1 MIHDKV
7 KPFMSKIVIIKKF
20 INGTKKSLA
29 NISKKSGTI
38 LIDSLEKYK
47 LIRRLILVFI
57 LYLCY
62 DIHKLT
68 TLMYKETG
76 QVDMQWVIYATTYT
90 AMLTLFI
97 TFYTTS
103 RVKEVDNE
111 HKRGLQQQWIDK
123 NNNGINDL
131 EEGYIEEEFSTDDC
145 NHYNEDDITEDF
157 KNID

>member
-1 MIHDKV
+1 M
-7 KPFMSKIVIIKKF
+7 
-20 INGTKKSLA
+20 
-29 NISKKSGTI
+29 
-38 LIDSLEKYK
+38 
-47 LIRRLILVFI
+47 
-57 LYLCY
+57 YLCY

-76 QVDMQWVIYATTYT
+76 QVDTQWVIYATTYT

-103 RVKEVDNE
+103 RVKEIDNE

-131 EEGYIEEEFSTDDC
+131 EEGYVEEEFNTEECD
-145 NHYNEDDITEDF
+145 NNDITKDF

>member
-1 MIHDKV
+1 
-7 KPFMSKIVIIKKF
+7 MSKIVIIKKF

-38 LIDSLEKYK
+38 LVDSIEKYK
-47 LIRRLILVFI
+47 LIRRIILFFI
-57 LYLCY
+57 MYLCY

-103 RVKEVDNE
+103 RVKEIDNE

-131 EEGYIEEEFSTDDC
+131 EEGYVEEEFNTDDC

>member
-1 MIHDKV
+1 MEQ
-7 KPFMSKIVIIKKF
+7 
-20 INGTKKSLA
+20 KKSLA

-38 LIDSLEKYK
+38 LVDSIEKYK
-47 LIRRLILVFI
+47 LIRRIILFFI
-57 LYLCY
+57 MYLCY

-131 EEGYIEEEFSTDDC
+131 EEGYVEEEFNTDDC

>member
-1 MIHDKV
+1 MIHNRL
-7 KPFMSKIVIIKKF
+7 KPFISKIVIIKKF
-20 INGTKKSLA
+20 VDGTRKNLA

-62 DIHKLT
+62 DIHRVT

-76 QVDMQWVIYATTYT
+76 QVDMQWVIYATAYT

-103 RVKEVDNE
+103 RVKEIDNE

>member
-1 MIHDKV
+1 MIRDRI
-7 KPFMSKIVIIKKF
+7 KPFMSKIIIIKKF

-76 QVDMQWVIYATTYT
+76 QVDMQWVIYATAYT

-111 HKRGLQQQWIDK
+111 HKRELQQQWIDK

-131 EEGYIEEEFSTDDC
+131 EEGYVEEEFNTEECD
-145 NHYNEDDITEDF
+145 NNDITKDF

>member
-1 MIHDKV
+1 MIHNKV
-7 KPFMSKIVIIKKF
+7 KPFMSKIVIIKNF

-76 QVDMQWVIYATTYT
+76 QVDMQWVIYATAYT

-97 TFYTTS
+97 SFYTTS

-123 NNNGINDL
+123 NNNGINDCD
-131 EEGYIEEEFSTDDC
+131 EGYIEEEFNTEECD
-145 NHYNEDDITEDF
+145 NNDITKDF

>member
-1 MIHDKV
+1 MIKLNHSC
-7 KPFMSKIVIIKKF
+7 PKIVIIKKF

-38 LIDSLEKYK
+38 LVDSIEKYK
-47 LIRRLILVFI
+47 LIRRIILFFI
-57 LYLCY
+57 MYLCY

-76 QVDMQWVIYATTYT
+76 QVDMQWVIYATAYT

-103 RVKEVDNE
+103 RVKEIDNE

-131 EEGYIEEEFSTDDC
+131 EEGYVEEEFNTDDC

>member
-1 MIHDKV
+1 MIHNRL
-7 KPFMSKIVIIKKF
+7 KPFISKIVIIKKF
-20 INGTKKSLA
+20 VDGTRKNLA
-29 NISKKSGTI
+29 NISKKSGTV
-38 LIDSLEKYK
+38 LIESIEKYK
-47 LIRRLILVFI
+47 LIRRLILLFI
-57 LYLCY
+57 MYLCY
-62 DIHKLT
+62 DIHRVT

-76 QVDMQWVIYATTYT
+76 QVDMQWVIYATAYT

-131 EEGYIEEEFSTDDC
+131 EEGYIEEEFSNDDC